1 MRRSPWLI
9 AALWLLAVARPA
21 MAENCAVQIGNGGDV
36 VLISVTVRAEF
47 APPGSA
53 ADRNLAVALPRELA
67 KNEVVAIRWE
77 CPTNNISYTATGMFR
92 NGITATTEPFKPQ
105 PMFPSGSLETAWIR

>member
-9 AALWLLAVARPA
+9 AALWLVALARPA
-21 MAENCAVQIGNGGDV
+21 AAETCAVQIGNGGDV

-53 ADRNLAVALPRELA
+53 ADRNLPVVLPRDLA
-67 KNEVVAIRWE
+67 KNEVVPIRWE
-77 CPTNNISYTATGMFR
+77 CPSNNISYTATGMFR

-105 PMFPSGSLETAWIR
+105 PMFPSGVLDTAWVR

>member
-1 MRRSPWLI
+1 MHRSLWFI
-9 AALWLLAVARPA
+9 AGLCLAAFARSA
-21 MAENCAVQIGNGGDV
+21 AAASCAVQIGNGGDV

-53 ADRNLAVALPRELA
+53 ADRNLSVALPHNLTQ
-67 KNEVVAIRWE
+67 NEVVAIQWE
-77 CPTNNISYTATGMFR
+77 CPSNNISYTATGMFR

-105 PMFPSGSLETAWIR
+105 PMFPSGTLETAWIR

>member
-9 AALWLLAVARPA
+9 VGLWLVAVARPA
-21 MAENCAVQIGNGGDV
+21 AAESCAVQIGNGGDV

-53 ADRNLAVALPRELA
+53 ADHNLSVALPRELA

-77 CPTNNISYTATGMFR
+77 CPSSNISYTATGMFR

-105 PMFPSGSLETAWIR
+105 PMFPSGVLDTAWLR

>member
-9 AALWLLAVARPA
+9 AGLWLVAWARPA
-21 MAENCAVQIGNGGDV
+21 AAENCAVQIGNGGDV

-53 ADRNLAVALPRELA
+53 ADHNVPVALPRELA
-67 KNEVVAIRWE
+67 KNEVVVIRWE
-77 CPTNNISYTATGMFR
+77 CPSNNISYTATGMFR
-92 NGITATTEPFKPQ
+92 NGITATTDPFKPQ
-105 PMFPSGSLETAWIR
+105 PMFPSGVLDTAWIR

>member
-9 AALWLLAVARPA
+9 AALGLGAAARA
-21 MAENCAVQIGNGGDV
+21 AAAESCAVQIGNGGDV

-53 ADRNLAVALPRELA
+53 ADRNLPVALPRELA

-77 CPTNNISYTATGMFR
+77 CASNNISYTATGMFR

-105 PMFPSGSLETAWIR
+105 PMFPSGTLETAWIR

>member
-1 MRRSPWLI
+1 MRRALWLI
-9 AALWLLAVARPA
+9 AGLWLIGAARPA
-21 MAENCAVQIGNGGDV
+21 AAESCAVQIGNGGDV

-53 ADRNLAVALPRELA
+53 ADRNLAVALPRDLA
-67 KNEVVAIRWE
+67 KNEVAAISWE
-77 CPTNNISYTATGMFR
+77 CPSNNISYTATGMFR

-105 PMFPSGSLETAWIR
+105 PMFPSGTLETAWIR

>member
-9 AALWLLAVARPA
+9 VGLWLVAVAPSA
-21 MAENCAVQIGNGGDV
+21 AAESCAVQIGNGGDV

-67 KNEVVAIRWE
+67 KNEVAAIRWE

-105 PMFPSGSLETAWIR
+105 PMFPSGLLETAWIR